1 MASPIPLSDRS
12 GRVRRAARLATRSY
26 RDKTGDFLV
35 EGPQAVREALAVP
48 DCVREV
54 FITQQARERFP
65 ELARMPNDAGC
76 NIVGQDVI
84 AAISSAVRPQ
94 GVVATARHVTRG
106 IGALHAPGLAVV
118 AVDVRDP
125 GNAGS
130 LVRVADAAGAD
141 AVILAGDCVDIH
153 NPKAVRSSAGSI
165 FHVPLFV
172 EPDSASALQALDDVQ
187 VLAADGAGSISLFD
201 DELDLTR
208 PTAWVM
214 GNEAHGIGAAQF
226 AQVDAVVRIPV
237 LGRAESLNMAAAAAV
252 CLYTTARA
260 RN

>member
-1 MASPIPLSDRS
+1 M
-12 GRVRRAARLATRSY
+12 
-26 RDKTGDFLV
+26 V
-35 EGPQAVREALAVP
+35 EGPQAVREALAVTG
-48 DCVREV
+48 CVREV
-54 FITQQARERFP
+54 FITPEAQERFP
-65 ELARMPNDAGC
+65 ELAQLRDGNGRPDDAGQ
-76 NIVGQDVI
+76 NATGPHAPDTVQTDTVWNVVAHDVI
-84 AAISSAVRPQ
+84 SAISSAVRPQ
-94 GVVATARHVTRG
+94 GVVATAGHVTRD
-106 IGALHAPGLAVV
+106 IGALHAPSLAVV

-172 EPDSASALQALDDVQ
+172 EPNSASALQALGDMQ
-187 VLAADGAGSISLFD
+187 VLAADGAGSMSLFD
-201 DELDLTR
+201 SELDLTR

-214 GNEAHGIGAAQF
+214 GNEAHGMHAAHV
-226 AQVDAVVRIPV
+226 AQVDALVRIPI

-252 CLYTTARA
+252 CLYATARA